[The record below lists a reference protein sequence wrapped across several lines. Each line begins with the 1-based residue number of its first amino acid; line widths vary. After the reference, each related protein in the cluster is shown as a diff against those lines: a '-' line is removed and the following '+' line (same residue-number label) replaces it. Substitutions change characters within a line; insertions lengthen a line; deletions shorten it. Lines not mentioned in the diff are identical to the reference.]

1 MRLCLALVSLMIIG
15 LAIAGSGC
23 WASAQVA
30 QVAQVTQV
38 NQPTIQISWM
48 QSSARP
54 RWGGGQ

>member
-1 MRLCLALVSLMIIG
+1 MRLCLALVGLMIIG
-15 LAIAGSGC
+15 LATVGSGC
-23 WASAQVA
+23 WASA